1 MTEGSEMRGSM
12 EALMLHYEVDVVFNG
27 HVHAYERTN
36 PVAVSLSFPWSAVA
50 PARCAV
56 SARTSPRERG
66 PAPRPEP
73 LFRQR

>member
-50 PARCAV
+50 HKSTINPVAKRQFLSSPAYKAWPFTDR
-56 SARTSPRERG
+56 R
-66 PAPRPEP
+66 
-73 LFRQR
+73 